1 MLVYLDTCAVQRPT
15 DDRNQLRVRVEADAV
30 LAVLAAVRSGAV
42 QLLSSDVL
50 RFEVDN
56 RPFAEGKAVALAVL
70 RLAARTVPTDAA
82 VVTLAETFASAG
94 IRALD
99 ALHLASAILGDAD
112 FFCTTDDRLLRRAT
126 RLDTRQARVVSPLA
140 LVAALDA

>member
-30 LAVLAAVRSGAV
+30 LAVLAAVRVGAV

-56 RPFAEGKAVALAVL
+56 RPFAEG
-70 RLAARTVPTDAA
+70 RLWHSPSCGSPHVPFRRTP
-82 VVTLAETFASAG
+82 
-94 IRALD
+94 
-99 ALHLASAILGDAD
+99 
-112 FFCTTDDRLLRRAT
+112 
-126 RLDTRQARVVSPLA
+126 PL
-140 LVAALDA
+140 